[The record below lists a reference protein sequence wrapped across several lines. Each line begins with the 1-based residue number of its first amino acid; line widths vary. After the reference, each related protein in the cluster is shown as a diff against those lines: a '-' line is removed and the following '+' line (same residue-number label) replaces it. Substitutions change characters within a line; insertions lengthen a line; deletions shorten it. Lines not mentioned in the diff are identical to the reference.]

1 MLFALALAVAFAV
14 AVVGVA
20 VRQRSR
26 RSTGTAVAS
35 LPGVVGAASAAAL
48 AGYALGDGLG
58 SYDTLLGYGVL
69 ALAVVAVLVG
79 HASTLPSGDADA

>member
-1 MLFALALAVAFAV
+1 MLFALALAVAFAL
-14 AVVGVA
+14 AVVVVA
-20 VRQRSR
+20 VRQRR
-26 RSTGTAVAS
+26 RSTTVAS
-35 LPGVVGAASAAAL
+35 LPGVVGATTAAAL

-79 HASTLPSGDADA
+79 HASTLSPTDADG